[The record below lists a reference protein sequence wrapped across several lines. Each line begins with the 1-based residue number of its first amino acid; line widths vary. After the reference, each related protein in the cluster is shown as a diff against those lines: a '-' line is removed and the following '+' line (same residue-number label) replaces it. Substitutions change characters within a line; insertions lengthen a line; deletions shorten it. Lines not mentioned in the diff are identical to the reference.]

1 MKCNDCD
8 TEVDVPVSEQS
19 NIPDGV
25 LCYDCG
31 IRHAWNEHGEFDF

>member
-8 TEVDVPVSEQS
+8 TEVNVPAGEQ
-19 NIPDGV
+19 PLDGV

-31 IRHAWNEHGEFDF
+31 VRQAWDEHGELDF